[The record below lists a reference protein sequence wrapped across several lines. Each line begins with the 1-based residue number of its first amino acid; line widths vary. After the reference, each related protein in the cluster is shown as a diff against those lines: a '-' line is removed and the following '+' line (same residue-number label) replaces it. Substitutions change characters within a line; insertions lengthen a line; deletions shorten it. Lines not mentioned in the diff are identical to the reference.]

1 MDGYSPF
8 VFNDNDEFIIIDQR
22 FLPNIKKVKLENI
35 NDTCQAIKDMAIRG
49 APLIGIV
56 AAFGYYLAIKNARSF
71 DELNRASLSA
81 YTSLLATRPTAV
93 NLKWAIESQ
102 KKIVEQNSFL
112 PIEKIIKKVRAN
124 AFGIFEDQKKAD
136 YEMAKNALVL
146 FNKKMRII
154 THCNTGSFATGG
166 IGTALGIIKYAAQN
180 NLVEEIYVDETRPYF
195 QGSRITAFELQHQ
208 NIDYTIVTDSTAG
221 YLMKKKLI
229 DCVIVGADRIAKNG
243 DVANKIGTYSL
254 AQLAR
259 LHDVKFFVAAPES
272 TIDRSLD
279 NLDNVEIEVRD
290 GSEILSFN
298 GISLAPSNAKA
309 LYFAFDVTPH
319 YLIDA
324 IITEKAVYRPEF
336 KL

>member
-22 FLPNIKKVKLENI
+22 FLPNIKKVKLE
-35 NDTCQAIKDMAIRG
+35 AIKDMAIRG

-56 AAFGYYLAIKNARSF
+56 AGFGYYLAIKNARSF